1 MHYENKLELE
11 VMFVFWRVMLWSWI
25 LLFALILILHEK
37 SLPSYLTFT
46 TSFLVS
52 QLQITNFI
60 TNHLKRLFI
69 FQPIG
74 FLFLH
79 LGEPFLS
86 LPFLGGFFLRILIS
100 RLSHC
105 CLCPLWALGLP
116 FTINL
121 YIYRRIAIW

>member
-52 QLQITNFI
+52 QLQITNFY
-60 TNHLKRLFI
+60 KY
-69 FQPIG
+69 
-74 FLFLH
+74 
-79 LGEPFLS
+79 LGE
-86 LPFLGGFFLRILIS
+86 FFILRILIS

-116 FTINL
+116 FLNKSL
-121 YIYRRIAIW
+121 YIYIYKVMYCDLIKSSIFCKQFPVALYY